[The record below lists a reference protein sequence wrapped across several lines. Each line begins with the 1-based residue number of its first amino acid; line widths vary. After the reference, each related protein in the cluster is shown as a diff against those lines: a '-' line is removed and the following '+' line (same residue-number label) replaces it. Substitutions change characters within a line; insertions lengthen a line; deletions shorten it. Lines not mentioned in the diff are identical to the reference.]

1 MSEPSRRQATLI
13 PAQPATLV
21 VGDHR
26 LPIDEWPLARSVEE
40 HRSVEVRRPSEDLLL
55 IEPKKQT
62 ARGIVARYLTAVAV
76 GAVPPAIG
84 QVAQWP
90 WWLSALLGVAL
101 ASLLILTIGVE
112 LSRMHRVR
120 FDRQAGRFTVEHK
133 VGFGREWRVECS
145 HAIGAVLAVQLLHN
159 GRHSII
165 EPQGAGEQQTTSYR
179 QFDGYELNLILD
191 GLQPPRLN
199 LVSTA
204 DWEWIRRTG
213 QSIGELLGVPVIDKL
228 YHGG

>member
-1 MSEPSRRQATLI
+1 MSEASRHQATLI

-21 VGDHR
+21 VGDRR
-26 LPIDEWPLARSVEE
+26 LAIDEWPLARSVEE
-40 HRSVEVRRPSEDLLL
+40 RRSVEVRRPSEDLFL
-55 IEPKKQT
+55 IEPKKRT
-62 ARGIVARYLTAVAV
+62 ALGIVARYLIAVAV
-76 GAVPPAIG
+76 GAVPTAIG
-84 QVAQWP
+84 SAVDWP

-101 ASLLILTIGVE
+101 ASLLVLAIRAE
-112 LSRMHRVR
+112 LSRVRRVR
-120 FDRQAGRFTVEHK
+120 FDRQAGRFTLERK

-159 GRHSII
+159 GRHSIT
-165 EPQGAGEQQTTSYR
+165 EPQGAGDQQTTSYR

-204 DWEWIRRTG
+204 DWAWIRRTG
-213 QSIGELLGVPVIDKL
+213 QSIGEFLGVPVIDKL